1 MKVTVSGKQVEI
13 GDAFPTYAESHLDAV
28 VEKYFDS
35 SIDSNVTVS
44 RAGSGLRIDISVH
57 PGRGILVQSHG
68 EGATAHAAFDLALER
83 IAKRLRRYK
92 RRLRDHNRK
101 EKSEAKRNP
110 RNAQQYVIAPPA
122 DEEEAEQDSGEISGQ
137 DSGQNSGLTELGDNP
152 VIIAETTAELETL
165 SVSEAVMRLDL
176 SDRSAMVFL
185 NAGNGRV
192 NVVYLRRDG
201 NIGWID
207 PETDETSA

>member
-13 GDAFPTYAESHLDAV
+13 GDAFPAYAESHLDAV

-35 SIDSNVTVS
+35 GIDSNVTVS

-57 PGRGILVQSHG
+57 PGRGIVVQSHG

-92 RRLRDHNRK
+92 RRLRDHHRK
-101 EKSEAKRNP
+101 ERSEAKQNP

-122 DEEEAEQDSGEISGQ
+122 DEEEADQ
-137 DSGQNSGLTELGDNP
+137 DSGQDSGLTELGDNP

-207 PETDETSA
+207 PETDEALA

>member
-13 GDAFPTYAESHLDAV
+13 GDAFPAYAESHLDAV
-28 VEKYFDS
+28 VEKYFDR

-83 IAKRLRRYK
+83 ITKRLRRYK

-110 RNAQQYVIAPPA
+110 RNAQKYVIAPPA
-122 DEEEAEQDSGEISGQ
+122 DEEGAEQDSGQG
-137 DSGQNSGLTELGDNP
+137 SGLTELGDNP

-185 NAGNGRV
+185 NAGNVRV

>member
-1 MKVTVSGKQVEI
+1 MQVTVSGKQVDI
-13 GDAFPTYAESHLDAV
+13 GEAFSTHAENHLDEV
-28 VEKYFDS
+28 VNKYFDS
-35 SIDSNVTVS
+35 GIDSTVTVS
-44 RAGSGLRIDISVH
+44 RAGSGLRVDITVH
-57 PGRGILVQSHG
+57 PGRGIIVQSHG

-101 EKSEAKRNP
+101 EKSEAKQNP
-110 RNAQQYVIAPPA
+110 RNAQRYIIAPPA
-122 DEEEAEQDSGEISGQ
+122 EEDDDNDQDSGIAE
-137 DSGQNSGLTELGDNP
+137 EGDNP
-152 VIIAETTAELETL
+152 IIIAETTSELESL

-192 NVVYLRRDG
+192 NVVYQRRDG
-201 NIGWID
+201 NIGWVD
-207 PETDETSA
+207 PETGGESA

>member
-1 MKVTVSGKQVEI
+1 MKVTVSGKQVDI
-13 GDAFPTYAESHLDAV
+13 GDAFPAYAEDHLEDV

-35 SIDSNVTVS
+35 GIDSNVTVS

-57 PGRGILVQSHG
+57 PGRGIIVQSHG

-92 RRLRDHNRK
+92 RRLRDHHRK
-101 EKSEAKRNP
+101 EKSEAKQNP
-110 RNAQQYVIAPPA
+110 RNAQQYVIAPPVD
-122 DEEEAEQDSGEISGQ
+122 DEDTGQDQESGLAEQ
-137 DSGQNSGLTELGDNP
+137 GDNP

-185 NAGNGRV
+185 NAGNKRV

-207 PETDETSA
+207 PETDGTTA

>member
-13 GDAFPTYAESHLDAV
+13 GDAFPAHAESHLDAV

-110 RNAQQYVIAPPA
+110 RNAQKYVIAPPA
-122 DEEEAEQDSGEISGQ
+122 DEEGAEQDSGQG
-137 DSGQNSGLTELGDNP
+137 SGLTELGDNP

>member
-1 MKVTVSGKQVEI
+1 MQVTVSGKQVEI
-13 GDAFPTYAESHLDAV
+13 GEAFPTYAESHLDEV
-28 VEKYFDS
+28 VDKYFDS
-35 SIDSNVTVS
+35 GIDSNVTVS
-44 RAGSGLRIDISVH
+44 RAGTGSGLRVDITVH
-57 PGRGILVQSHG
+57 PGRGIVVQSHG
-68 EGATAHAAFDLALER
+68 EGATAHVAFDLALER

-101 EKSEAKRNP
+101 EKSEAKQNP

-122 DEEEAEQDSGEISGQ
+122 EEDDNDKDSGLEEE
-137 DSGQNSGLTELGDNP
+137 GDNP
-152 VIIAETTAELETL
+152 VIIAETTSELETL

-192 NVVYLRRDG
+192 NVVYQRRDG
-201 NIGWID
+201 NIGWVD
-207 PETDETSA
+207 PETDGVAA

>member
-1 MKVTVSGKQVEI
+1 MKVTVSGKQVDI
-13 GDAFPTYAESHLDAV
+13 GDAFPAHAESHLDAV

-101 EKSEAKRNP
+101 EKSEAKQNP
-110 RNAQQYVIAPPA
+110 RNAQQYVIASPA
-122 DEEEAEQDSGEISGQ
+122 DEEEVDQDSGE
-137 DSGQNSGLTELGDNP
+137 DSGLTELGDNP

-207 PETDETSA
+207 PETDEASA

>member
-13 GDAFPTYAESHLDAV
+13 GDAFPAHAESHLDAV

-83 IAKRLRRYK
+83 ITKRLRRYK

-110 RNAQQYVIAPPA
+110 RNAQKYVIAPPA
-122 DEEEAEQDSGEISGQ
+122 DEEGAEQDSGQG
-137 DSGQNSGLTELGDNP
+137 SGLTELGDNP

-192 NVVYLRRDG
+192 NVVYLRRDE

>member
-13 GDAFPTYAESHLDAV
+13 GEAFPTYAESHLGEV

-35 SIDSNVTVS
+35 GIDSNVTVS
-44 RAGSGLRIDISVH
+44 RAGAGLRIDITVH
-57 PGRGILVQSHG
+57 PGRGIIVQSHG

-83 IAKRLRRYK
+83 IAKRLSRYK

-101 EKSEAKRNP
+101 EKSEAKQNP
-110 RNAQQYVIAPPA
+110 RNAQRYIIAPPVEKE
-122 DEEEAEQDSGEISGQ
+122 DTDQDTGLEEE
-137 DSGQNSGLTELGDNP
+137 GDNP

-176 SDRSAMVFL
+176 ADRSAMVFL

-192 NVVYLRRDG
+192 NVVYQRRDG
-201 NIGWID
+201 NIGWVD
-207 PETDETSA
+207 PETDGEAA

>member
-13 GDAFPTYAESHLDAV
+13 GDAFPAHAESHLDAV
-28 VEKYFDS
+28 VEKYFDN

-122 DEEEAEQDSGEISGQ
+122 DEEEAEQDSGEGSGQ
-137 DSGQNSGLTELGDNP
+137 DLGLTELGDNP

>member
-1 MKVTVSGKQVEI
+1 MKVTVSGKQVDI
-13 GDAFPTYAESHLDAV
+13 GDAFPAYAEGHLEDV
-28 VEKYFDS
+28 VGKYFDS
-35 SIDSNVTVS
+35 GIDSNVTVS

-57 PGRGILVQSHG
+57 PGRGIIVQSHG
-68 EGATAHAAFDLALER
+68 EGGTAHAAFDLALER

-92 RRLRDHNRK
+92 RRLRDHHRK
-101 EKSEAKRNP
+101 EKSEAKQNP

-122 DEEEAEQDSGEISGQ
+122 DEDDADQD
-137 DSGQNSGLTELGDNP
+137 SGLTEQGDNP
-152 VIIAETTAELETL
+152 VVIAETTAELETL

-207 PETDETSA
+207 PETDGAAA